1 MADEGGICRLV
12 KSRGHIRTQVTKQNQ
27 NVKVNIGQFSNVQK
41 HQLIS
46 KLKSL
51 LSDLKSLN
59 EQIQQC
65 KWGEMKDEDHD
76 EYTKELETC
85 DSYEDKILVYCYFR
99 GESSNIKC

>member
-1 MADEGGICRLV
+1 MANEGGICRLV
-12 KSRGHIRTQVTKQNQ
+12 KSRGHIRTQVTKQNR
-27 NVKVNIGQFSNVQK
+27 NVKANLGQFSKVQK

-65 KWGEMKDEDHD
+65 K
-76 EYTKELETC
+76 
-85 DSYEDKILVYCYFR
+85 
-99 GESSNIKC
+99 